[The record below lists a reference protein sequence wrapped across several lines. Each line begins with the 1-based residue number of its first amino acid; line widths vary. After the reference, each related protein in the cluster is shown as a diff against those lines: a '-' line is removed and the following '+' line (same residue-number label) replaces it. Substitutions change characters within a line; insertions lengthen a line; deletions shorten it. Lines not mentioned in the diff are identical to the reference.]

1 MATMKML
8 FDRVSDAD
16 ILREL
21 FLEYPEEVSSTR
33 GYRKALDEIRSLD
46 PVVSDITICAELVN
60 DPLDEEIYV
69 DVFGRKPNDSDPYAV
84 EFMRWEEW
92 LGSFVDTGDFSD
104 AQFLAHCL
112 FEMTF
117 VGYSNAEVHKELE
130 NISDMA
136 HDATER
142 LENGEEFP
150 DALDNV

>member
-33 GYRKALDEIRSLD
+33 GYREALDEIRSLD

-117 VGYSNAEVHKELE
+117 VGYSNAEVCAELE
-130 NISDMA
+130 RINSMA
-136 HDATER
+136 IDATER

>member
-16 ILREL
+16 ILHEL
-21 FLEYPEEVSSTR
+21 FLEYPEQVSSTR
-33 GYRKALDEIRSLD
+33 GYRKALDEIRALE
-46 PVVSDITICAELVN
+46 PVASDLTIFAELVN
-60 DPLDEEIYV
+60 DALEDEMYV
-69 DVFGRKPNDSDPYAV
+69 DVSGRKPFDDETYAV
-84 EFMRWEEW
+84 EFMPWEEW

-117 VGYSNAEVHKELE
+117 VGYSNDEVHKELE

-136 HDATER
+136 RDATER

-150 DALDNV
+150 DDLDNI

>member
-33 GYRKALDEIRSLD
+33 GYRKALDEIHSLE
-46 PVVSDITICAELVN
+46 PVASDLTISPNSLTTRWKTRCMSC
-60 DPLDEEIYV
+60 I
-69 DVFGRKPNDSDPYAV
+69 GQKPGDNETYAV

-117 VGYSNAEVHKELE
+117 VGYSNAEVCAELE
-130 NISDMA
+130 RINSMA
-136 HDATER
+136 IDATER

-150 DALDNV
+150 HDLADL

>member
-1 MATMKML
+1 MATVKML

-33 GYRKALDEIRSLD
+33 GYRKALDEIRALE
-46 PVVSDITICAELVN
+46 PVASDLTISAELAN
-60 DPLDEEIYV
+60 DALEDEMYV
-69 DVFGRKPNDSDPYAV
+69 DVSGRKPGDNEMYAV
-84 EFMRWEEW
+84 EFMPWEEW

-117 VGYSNAEVHKELE
+117 VGYSNDEVHKELE

>member
-21 FLEYPEEVSSTR
+21 FLEYPEQVSSTR

-117 VGYSNAEVHKELE
+117 VGYSNAEVCAELE
-130 NISDMA
+130 RINSMA
-136 HDATER
+136 IDATER
-142 LENGEEFP
+142 LENE
-150 DALDNV
+150 LKDNCE

>member
-33 GYRKALDEIRSLD
+33 GYRKALDEIRALE
-46 PVVSDITICAELVN
+46 PVASDLTIFAELVN
-60 DPLDEEIYV
+60 DALEDEMYV
-69 DVFGRKPNDSDPYAV
+69 DVSGRKPGDEEMYAV
-84 EFMRWEEW
+84 EFMPWEEW

-117 VGYSNAEVHKELE
+117 VGYSNAEVCAELE
-130 NISDMA
+130 RINSMA
-136 HDATER
+136 IDATER
-142 LENGEEFP
+142 LENGKEFP
-150 DALDNV
+150 HDLADL

>member
-21 FLEYPEEVSSTR
+21 FLEYPEQVSSTR
-33 GYRKALDEIRSLD
+33 GYRKALDEIRALE
-46 PVVSDITICAELVN
+46 PVASDLTIFAELVN
-60 DPLDEEIYV
+60 DALEDEMYV
-69 DVFGRKPNDSDPYAV
+69 DVSGRKPSDEEMYAV
-84 EFMRWEEW
+84 EFMPWEEW

-117 VGYSNAEVHKELE
+117 VGYSNAEVCAELE
-130 NISDMA
+130 RINSMA
-136 HDATER
+136 IDATER
-142 LENGEEFP
+142 LENGKEFP
-150 DALDNV
+150 HDLADL

>member
-1 MATMKML
+1 MATVKML

-33 GYRKALDEIRSLD
+33 GYRKALDEIRALE
-46 PVVSDITICAELVN
+46 PVASDLTISAELAN
-60 DPLDEEIYV
+60 DALEDEMYV
-69 DVFGRKPNDSDPYAV
+69 DVSGRKPGDNEMYAV
-84 EFMRWEEW
+84 EFMPWEEW

-117 VGYSNAEVHKELE
+117 VGYSNDEVHKELE

-136 HDATER
+136 HDAIER

>member
-33 GYRKALDEIRSLD
+33 GYREALDEIRSLD

-117 VGYSNAEVHKELE
+117 VGYSNAEVCAELE
-130 NISDMA
+130 RINSMA
-136 HDATER
+136 IDATER

-150 DALDNV
+150 DDLDNI